1 MLTAGHMVEHALLA
15 MVTAPL
21 IVLAWTLVRGPV
33 ATPGHPLIAWATFV
47 LVQWVF
53 HLTPL
58 LSDTRGEPVLHS
70 AEHVAYLAAA
80 VWFWI
85 PVLGAGLE
93 GRPGRGLGDPAR
105 SLYLF
110 AAAPAIDLVG
120 ALLMVRGDEGA
131 GVAMLAGSLPIV
143 VVAGVLTWRWL
154 VREEGEGASAATG

>member
-21 IVLAWTLVRGPV
+21 IVLAWVLVRGP
-33 ATPGHPLIAWATFV
+33 ARTPGHPLMAWAIFV

-53 HLTPL
+53 HLTPV
-58 LSDTRGEPVLHS
+58 LSDTRGEPVLHT

-80 VWFWI
+80 VWFWV

-93 GRPGRGLGDPAR
+93 GRRGRALGDPAR

-120 ALLMVRGDEGA
+120 AALMVRGHEGA
-131 GVAMLAGSLPIV
+131 GVAMLVGSLPIV

-154 VREEGEGASAATG
+154 VREEGARAAVG